1 MVYLVLIITLVG
13 LGVVGYWVRK
23 GATPAPVQNIHAVKV
38 PNRSSTASDHAG
50 TLTSNRSRTATNT
63 PPKLSEANVRK
74 QAQLFVESVRPLNPR
89 RVMPASLAA
98 LHLYQ
103 EKDLSDD
110 VQTRLA
116 TLTNE
121 VPRPKSIMLRLVA
134 GKDDPVQLSRLIS
147 TDPGST
153 ALLLRTVNSAQFNL
167 SHKIDSIQRAI
178 TYLGSKLVKD
188 IVLSN
193 IIKGDRKVG
202 DREVERL
209 AQKFWLTSYIASS
222 MASLAAQQ
230 LRYET
235 SSSIATQ
242 SLLFSIG
249 DITLLTHI
257 PELKKLYLSP
267 LSFTERV
274 QAIQDELG
282 FNSAITAAVLARAW
296 KLPDILITGLANSLA
311 PLTTAPEDCA
321 IEDLAPFTLSYAC
334 YRLADHMIRERI
346 ADIGEAFELLTQ
358 ADEYYYLKDYLEVC
372 KLQFLGAILTAPL
385 LASKI
390 RPLTAS
396 LARAM

>member
-1 MVYLVLIITLVG
+1 
-13 LGVVGYWVRK
+13 
-23 GATPAPVQNIHAVKV
+23 
-38 PNRSSTASDHAG
+38 
-50 TLTSNRSRTATNT
+50 
-63 PPKLSEANVRK
+63 
-74 QAQLFVESVRPLNPR
+74 
-89 RVMPASLAA
+89 
-98 LHLYQ
+98 
-103 EKDLSDD
+103 
-110 VQTRLA
+110 
-116 TLTNE
+116 
-121 VPRPKSIMLRLVA
+121 MLRLVA

-202 DREVERL
+202 DREIEQL

-222 MASLAAQQ
+222 MTSLAAQQ

-267 LSFTERV
+267 LSFTERI
-274 QAIQDELG
+274 QAVQDELG

-311 PLTTAPEDCA
+311 PLTTAPEDSA

-358 ADEYYYLKDYLEVC
+358 ADEYYYLKDYLELC
-372 KLQFLGAILTAPL
+372 KLQSLGAILTDPL

>member
-1 MVYLVLIITLVG
+1 
-13 LGVVGYWVRK
+13 
-23 GATPAPVQNIHAVKV
+23 
-38 PNRSSTASDHAG
+38 
-50 TLTSNRSRTATNT
+50 
-63 PPKLSEANVRK
+63 
-74 QAQLFVESVRPLNPR
+74 
-89 RVMPASLAA
+89 MPASLAT

-103 EKDLSDD
+103 EKDLSAE

-257 PELKKLYLSP
+257 PELKKLYLKP

-274 QAIQDELG
+274 QAVQDELG
-282 FNSAITAAVLARAW
+282 FNSAIAAAVLARAW
-296 KLPDILITGLANSLA
+296 KLPDTLITGLANSLA

-372 KLQFLGAILTAPL
+372 KLQSLGTILTDPL

>member
-1 MVYLVLIITLVG
+1 MVYVVLITTLVG
-13 LGVVGYWVRK
+13 LGVIGYWVRK
-23 GATPAPVQNIHAVKV
+23 GSTPVPSQNIQAVKTS
-38 PNRSSTASDHAG
+38 NRSSTASDRAG
-50 TLTSNRSRTATNT
+50 TSTSNRSRTATNT
-63 PPKLSEANVRK
+63 SPKLSEVNVRK
-74 QAQLFVESVRPLNPR
+74 QAQLFVESVHPLNPR
-89 RVMPASLAA
+89 RVMPASLAT

-103 EKDLSDD
+103 EKDLSDE

-257 PELKKLYLSP
+257 PELKKLYLKP

-274 QAIQDELG
+274 QAVQDELG
-282 FNSAITAAVLARAW
+282 FNSAIAAAVLARAW
-296 KLPDILITGLANSLA
+296 KLPDTLITGLANSLA

-372 KLQFLGAILTAPL
+372 KLQSLGTILTDPL